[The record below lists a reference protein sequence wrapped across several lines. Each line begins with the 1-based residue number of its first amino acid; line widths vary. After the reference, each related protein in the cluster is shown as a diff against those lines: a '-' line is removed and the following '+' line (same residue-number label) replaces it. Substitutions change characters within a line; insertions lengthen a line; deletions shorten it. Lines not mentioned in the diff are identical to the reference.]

1 MNVAFFQMNVAFF
14 QMNVAFFQ
22 MNVAARIRDDRTAIA
37 GSARAFAYG
46 PFTGRGRDG
55 DVRVM

>member
-1 MNVAFFQMNVAFF
+1 MNVAFFH
-14 QMNVAFFQ
+14 
-22 MNVAARIRDDRTAIA
+22 MNVAARISDNRTAIA

-55 DVRVM
+55 DVRVMW